1 MRKTLN
7 YFVITFSLLSI
18 LGCNDTTKD
27 KKKLDVSA
35 DEKYEFI
42 RGFPA
47 NEETIKKAQDATDLR
62 RAIEAYKFFYP
73 TVATEAVIQQFMP
86 HGAIA
91 NKVGIIMPQDPEQ
104 QFSVANQDTPYII
117 ATLDLKLTGPIVIDI
132 PAGPYIGLVCDH
144 DMSPV
149 ADMGTIGAGKGMGEK
164 NLILPPGY
172 NGEIPKGY
180 AVYQSDTWEGVIA
193 VRVVSKTG
201 SYDESVDLAQKVKLY
216 PLSEAGKVSSFEIVD
231 VNGQKA
237 PLPMLSWETN
247 MNFWKELHAVVD
259 RESVQVKHRVM
270 LGMLASVGIKKG
282 EAFKPTERQQAIL
295 LKAVEIGYAEM
306 RISAFANPRP
316 SKIVWQGRQ
325 WEWLPLSGP
334 INAKTRAFGGD
345 NYRDLSASDHFFFQ
359 AWGTTAAGGMRKVG
373 AGSLYFSS
381 MKDTTGTYL
390 DGGKNYKLN
399 IPGPVPAKLFWSVT
413 VYDSETRTII
423 NTDQGRGAVRMMF
436 EKPTANA
443 DGSFD
448 VYFGP
453 DTPKGKEN
461 QWVKTIPGKG
471 WFTYVRMYGP
481 EGSLFDG
488 SYKLNDIVEMK

>member
-1 MRKTLN
+1 MN
-7 YFVITFSLLSI
+7 GSPIQSLL
-18 LGCNDTTKD
+18 LACLLAAAVG
-27 KKKLDVSA
+27 VSA
-35 DEKYEFI
+35 CAQTSPYAFT

-47 NEETIKKAQDATDLR
+47 NDETIRRAQDATDLR
-62 RAIEAYKFFYP
+62 RAIEAYKFFFP
-73 TVATEAVIQQFMP
+73 TVATEAVIQQFKP
-86 HGAIA
+86 HGVIP

-117 ATLDLKLTGPIVIDI
+117 AVLDFKKSGPMVIDI
-132 PAGPYIGLVCDH
+132 PAGPYIGLLCDH

-149 ADMGTIGAGKGMGEK
+149 ADLGTIGAGKGKGEK

-172 NGEIPKGY
+172 DGEIPEDYY
-180 AVYQSDTWEGVIA
+180 AYQSDTWEAVLA
-193 VRVVSKTG
+193 VRVMSKTG
-201 SYDESVDLAQKVKLY
+201 SYDESVDLAQKVKVY
-216 PLSEAGKVSSFEIVD
+216 PLSEAGKSSSFRLVD
-231 VNGQKA
+231 VKGQKA
-237 PLPMLSWETN
+237 PLPMLSWETS
-247 MNFWKELHAVVD
+247 MDYWRELHAVVD
-259 RESVQVKHRVM
+259 RETVPIKHRVM
-270 LGMLASVGIKKG
+270 LGMLAAVGIKKG
-282 EAFKPTERQQAIL
+282 EAFKPSKRQKAIL
-295 LKAVEIGYAEM
+295 LKAAEIGNAEM

-316 SKIVWQGRQ
+316 SKIVWEGLQ

-334 INAKTRAFGGD
+334 INAKLREFGND
-345 NYRDLSASDHFFFQ
+345 NHRDLLASDHFFFQ
-359 AWGTTAAGGMRKVG
+359 AWGTTAAGGVRKVG
-373 AGSLYFSS
+373 AGSIYFSS
-381 MKDTTGTYL
+381 MKDSTGAYL
-390 DGGKNYKLN
+390 DGAKNYKLT

-453 DTPKGKEN
+453 EVPAGKEN
-461 QWVKTIPGKG
+461 QWVKTIPEKG

-488 SYKLNDIVEMK
+488 TYKLPDIEKLK

>member
-1 MRKTLN
+1 MNKIQNQLILTA
-7 YFVITFSLLSI
+7 FIFAFSGGVEVLAQDSP
-18 LGCNDTTKD
+18 
-27 KKKLDVSA
+27 
-35 DEKYEFI
+35 YEFT

-47 NEETIKKAQDATDLR
+47 NEETIKRAQDATDLR

-73 TVATEAVIQQFMP
+73 TVATEAVIQQFKP
-86 HGAIA
+86 HGAIP

-117 ATLDLKLTGPIVIDI
+117 ATLDLKLSGPMVVDI

-149 ADMGTIGAGKGMGEK
+149 ADMGTIGAGKGKGER
-164 NLILPPGY
+164 NLILPPEYDGK
-172 NGEIPKGY
+172 IPDGY
-180 AVYQSDTWEGVIA
+180 AVYQSDTWEDVIA
-193 VRVVSKTG
+193 VRIVSKTG

-216 PLSEAGKVSSFEIVD
+216 PLSEAGKPSSFKIVD

-237 PLPMLSWETN
+237 PLPMLSWETS
-247 MNFWKELHAVVD
+247 MDYWRELHAVVD
-259 RESVQVKHRVM
+259 QEAVQIKHRVM
-270 LGMLASVGIKKG
+270 LGMLASAGIKKG
-282 EAFKPTERQQAIL
+282 EPFKPTERQIAIL
-295 LKAVEIGYAEM
+295 LKAAEIGNAEM

-316 SKIVWQGRQ
+316 SKIVWEGRN

-334 INAKTRAFGGD
+334 INAKTKAFGGD

-373 AGSLYFSS
+373 AGSIYFST
-381 MKDTTGTYL
+381 MKDSSGTYF
-390 DGGKNYKLN
+390 DGGENYKLT

-436 EKPTANA
+436 EKPTVNA
-443 DGSFD
+443 DGNFD

-453 DTPKGKEN
+453 DTPKGKESH
-461 QWVKTIPGKG
+461 WVKTIPGKG
-471 WFTYVRMYGP
+471 WFTYVRVYGP
-481 EGSLFDG
+481 EESLFDG
-488 SYKLNDIVEMK
+488 TYKLPDIERSD

>member
-1 MRKTLN
+1 MNKLPN
-7 YFVITFSLLSI
+7 LLVIAAFSIFSGVVVLAQSSPYSF
-18 LGCNDTTKD
+18 KQ
-27 KKKLDVSA
+27 
-35 DEKYEFI
+35 
-42 RGFPA
+42 GFPA
-47 NEETIKKAQDATDLR
+47 NAETIKKAQDATDLR
-62 RAIEAYKFFYP
+62 RAIEAYKFFFP
-73 TVATEAVIQQFMP
+73 TVATEAVIQQFKP
-86 HGAIA
+86 HGVIP

-117 ATLDLKLTGPIVIDI
+117 AVLDLRNSGPMVIDI
-132 PAGPYIGLVCDH
+132 PAGPYIGLLCDH

-149 ADMGTIGAGKGMGEK
+149 ADMGTIGAGKGKGEK

-172 NGEIPKGY
+172 NGKIPEGY
-180 AVYQSDTWEGVIA
+180 SAYQMDTWEGVVA
-193 VRVVSKTG
+193 VRIMSKSG
-201 SYDESVDLAQKVKLY
+201 SYDEAVDLAQKVKVY
-216 PLSEAGKVSSFEIVD
+216 PLSEAGKSSSFKLVD

-247 MNFWKELHAVVD
+247 MNYWKELHAVVD
-259 RESVQVKHRVM
+259 REEVQVKHRVM

-295 LKAVEIGYAEM
+295 LKAAEIGYAEM

-316 SKIVWQGRQ
+316 SKIVWEGRQ

-423 NTDQGRGAVRMMF
+423 NTDLGRGAVRMMF

-453 DTPKGKEN
+453 DAPKGKEN
-461 QWVKTIPGKG
+461 HWVKTIPGKG
-471 WFTYVRMYGP
+471 WFTYVRIYGP

-488 SYKLNDIVEMK
+488 SYKLPDIEKLK

>member
-1 MRKTLN
+1 MNRLLHQLVHIACLLVVLTGMSVQAEDLP
-7 YFVITFSLLSI
+7 YTF
-18 LGCNDTTKD
+18 T
-27 KKKLDVSA
+27 
-35 DEKYEFI
+35 

-47 NEETIKKAQDATDLR
+47 NSQTIKQAQDATDLR
-62 RAIEAYKFFYP
+62 RAIEAYKFFFP
-73 TVATEAVIQQFMP
+73 TVATEAVIQQFKP
-86 HGAIA
+86 HGIIP

-117 ATLDLKLTGPIVIDI
+117 AVLDLRNSGPMVIDI

-149 ADMGTIGAGKGMGEK
+149 ADMGTIGAGKGKGEK

-172 NGEIPKGY
+172 DGKIPEGY
-180 AVYQSDTWEGVIA
+180 VAYQSDTWEGVIA

-216 PLSEAGKVSSFEIVD
+216 PLSAAGKSSSFKLVD

-247 MNFWKELHAVVD
+247 MDYWKELHAVVN
-259 RESVQVKHRVM
+259 REAVQVKHRVM

-282 EAFKPTERQQAIL
+282 EAFKPTERQKTIL
-295 LKAVEIGYAEM
+295 LKAAEIGYAEM

-316 SKIVWQGRQ
+316 SKIVWEGLQ

-334 INAKTRAFGGD
+334 INAKTRAFGGE
-345 NYRDLSASDHFFFQ
+345 NYRDLLASDHFFFQ

-373 AGSLYFSS
+373 AGSIYFSS
-381 MKDTTGTYL
+381 MKDSTGTYL

-423 NTDQGRGAVRMMF
+423 NTDLGRGAVRLMF
-436 EKPTANA
+436 EKPEANA

-448 VYFGP
+448 IYFGP
-453 DTPKGKEN
+453 DTPAGKEN
-461 QWVKTIPGKG
+461 QWVKTIPEKG

-481 EGSLFDG
+481 EARLFDG
-488 SYKLNDIVEMK
+488 TYKLPDIEKLK